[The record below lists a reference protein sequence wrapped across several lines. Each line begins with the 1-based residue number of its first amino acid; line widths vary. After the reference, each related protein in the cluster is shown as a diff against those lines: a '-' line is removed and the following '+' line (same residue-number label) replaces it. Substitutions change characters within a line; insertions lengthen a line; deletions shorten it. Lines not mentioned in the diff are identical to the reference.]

1 MSWQTTKRW
10 LKRSLKWLN
19 WTLVIPCAALTLLLF
34 TLLYTSAGLR
44 FNLWLAQ
51 HFVSGFSVE
60 RSEGSVLGGNTLYD
74 LRWQDAS
81 TSLALEQS
89 TLQIN
94 NSCFLRLTLCIEQ
107 LTLQGLQL
115 EITTTDTP
123 APEDEPDS
131 TGGLWLPFAIDIA
144 QLQLNNA
151 NVAVSG
157 TTLNWQQFS
166 TGAQLWGNKVQLNQP
181 HWHKVTLALP
191 ESSNTQGSDTATSD
205 PFAYQAPVLTD
216 IRLPLSLF
224 VDRFRLTDFTLQQPE
239 PQTINELTF
248 SLQMSPEQINL
259 TQLDI
264 SHPMATLNASARL
277 QPSGNYPL
285 KADIRLRL
293 LDTELA
299 GQRLRVT
306 LDGTLA
312 DLQLQ
317 AYARELLEAE
327 LSLWLN
333 LLDNTLPLRA
343 SLNAAQL
350 QWPLS
355 GQADIELSQL
365 DITANG
371 NLEQLLFSSQV
382 ALDGKQIP
390 AANIQL
396 SGQSSL
402 TGVTLDSLIVNTLGG
417 ELSAEAELSW
427 QQQLSW
433 LGKLQLTK
441 VQPGQFWPDY
451 NGELNGKMQLSGNLT
466 EQGGWQLA
474 LPQLDLNG
482 TLRDYK
488 LLLEGSL
495 NAADPSGQ
503 GDYQLN
509 TPGLTLRHAKN
520 QIQLSGSLDKQWQ
533 LAMKIAIPELEQTI
547 SGASGEISAD
557 FRLSGKRDTPQLK
570 GTLHASDLKWQDAS
584 LEQLTLDTDLSLSS
598 EQNLTTALTL
608 QATNGRYQQ
617 QSIDQ
622 LNLSLNGT
630 ELRHQLT
637 LELASPEH
645 NASIALSGSLKA
657 GEYWQGRLVSAQL
670 DSLLGPWQLVD
681 SAALDYRFANAR
693 LTIQPHCWQQEPA
706 NLCAIKPLKLS
717 AEHIELDLAL
727 QQFTLSALDGFLPHL
742 MTLQGSADAQVSA
755 NWQQGQQPQAQIK
768 LNGSSGNWQYQIE
781 QPLALGWQNWQLEA
795 NLAKDTLTS
804 VVQLQLDNNA
814 SLKTEATITDVQ
826 SSSRNIE
833 GKLLLQQFS
842 LAFLQPLLE
851 QSSELAGI
859 LNSELHFNGDLTNPA
874 INGNLALSGF
884 KLAGRQAPLD
894 VTDANIE
901 LQFAGQQATLQGL
914 VTTSKG
920 EINLNGDAQWPQLDN
935 WQAALQVKGDELSLQ
950 IPQARLQVAPD
961 LTLTARPGLT
971 SLKGTVQIPAARI
984 SIDSLP
990 QTAIGLSNDLVLL
1003 DEHLQPIPAEEKT
1016 AFALQTD
1023 INVVLGRRVQLSAF
1037 GLETRLS
1044 GNLRVRQ
1051 QPNQQPTVNGDV
1063 NLQDGTFRAYGQ
1075 DLLIRQGK
1083 MSFNGPSDQPFLNVE
1098 AIRNPD
1104 NIEDDVIAGIR
1115 VTGPAD
1121 EPTITIFSEPA
1132 KPQAN
1137 ALAYLLM
1144 GRDIGSDSGSTGA
1157 ALTTSLIGM
1166 SISSTGALVGEL
1178 GEVFG
1183 VRDLTLDTAGAG
1195 DDSQVTV
1202 SGYLSR
1208 DLQIKYGYGIFN
1220 AIGEFTLRYRLM
1232 RSLYLEAVTSLDN
1245 AVDLL
1250 YKFEF
1255 D

>member
-1 MSWQTTKRW
+1 MSRQTTKRW
-10 LKRSLKWLN
+10 AKRGLKWLN
-19 WTLVIPCAALTLLLF
+19 WTLLIPCAVLTMLLF
-34 TLLYTSAGLR
+34 TLLYTSAGLS

-51 HFVSGFSVE
+51 HFVSGFSVGH
-60 RSEGSVLGGNTLYD
+60 SEGSLLGGNTLYG
-74 LRWQDAS
+74 LRWQDD
-81 TSLALEQS
+81 TTTMTLEHS
-89 TLQIN
+89 TLKIN
-94 NSCFLRLTLCIEQ
+94 NGCFLRLTLCVEQ
-107 LTLQGLQL
+107 LALQGMQL
-115 EITTTDTP
+115 EISAIDTP
-123 APEDEPDS
+123 APAEEPAPS
-131 TGGLWLPFAIDIA
+131 SGFWLPFAIDVT

-151 NVAVSG
+151 SVAVG
-157 TTLNWQQFS
+157 DTRLNWQQFS

-181 HWHKVTLALP
+181 HWHKVTLSLP
-191 ESSNTQGSDTATSD
+191 QTADTATSE
-205 PFAYQAPVLTD
+205 PFAYQAPELSD
-216 IRLPLSLF
+216 ITLPLSLF

-239 PQTINELTF
+239 PQTISELAF
-248 SLQMSPEQINL
+248 SLQVSPEQINL

-264 SHPMATLNASARL
+264 HHPLATLNASASL

-285 KADIRLRL
+285 KADIRLRMQ
-293 LDTELA
+293 DTQLA

-317 AYARELLEAE
+317 AYATELLEAD
-327 LSLWLN
+327 LSLWFN

-355 GQADIELSQL
+355 GEADIQLSQL
-365 DITANG
+365 EMTANG
-371 NLEQLLFSSQV
+371 SLEQLLFSSQL
-382 ALDGKQIP
+382 ALNGKQVP
-390 AANIQL
+390 QTTVQL
-396 SGQSSL
+396 NGHSSL
-402 TGVTLDSLIVNTLGG
+402 TGATLESLAVNTLGG
-417 ELSAEAELSW
+417 ELHATAELSW
-427 QQQLSW
+427 QQQLNW
-433 LGKLQLTK
+433 LGNLQLTQI
-441 VQPGQFWPDY
+441 QPGQFWPDY
-451 NGELNGKMQLSGNLT
+451 SGELNGNMQFNGTLT

-474 LPQLDLNG
+474 LPELKLNG

-495 NAADPSGQ
+495 TAADSSGQ
-503 GDYQLN
+503 GDYQIN
-509 TPGLTLRHAKN
+509 TPGLTLRHAQN
-520 QIQLSGSLDKQWQ
+520 QIQLTGSLDKDWQ
-533 LAMKIAIPELEQTI
+533 LAMDIAIPTLEQTI
-547 SGASGEISAD
+547 SGASGDISAN
-557 FRLSGKRDTPQLK
+557 FQLSGKRETPQLTGK
-570 GTLHASDLKWQDAS
+570 LNARDLHWQEAS
-584 LEQLTLDTDLSLSS
+584 LEQLTLDTDLSLSN
-598 EQNLTTALTL
+598 EQNLTTALSL
-608 QATNGRYQQ
+608 QAINGTYQQ
-617 QSIDQ
+617 QSVDQ
-622 LNLSLNGT
+622 LNLTLNGT

-637 LELASPEH
+637 LELTSPEH
-645 NASIALSGSLKA
+645 NASIAMSGSLKA

-681 SAALDYRFANAR
+681 STALGYRFSSAR
-693 LTIQPHCWQQEPA
+693 LTVQPHCWQQEQA

-727 QQFTLSALDGFLPHL
+727 QQFDLSALDSFLPEQ
-742 MTLQGSADAQVSA
+742 MALQGSADAQVSA
-755 NWQQGQQPQAQIK
+755 NWRQGKQPQAQIK
-768 LNGSSGNWQYQIE
+768 LNGSRGNWQYQIE
-781 QPLALGWQNWQLEA
+781 QPLTLGWQNWKLEA
-795 NLAKDTLTS
+795 ALAKDTLTS
-804 VVQLQLDNNA
+804 ALQLQLDNNA
-814 SLKTEATITDVQ
+814 SLQTEATITDVQ

-833 GKLLLQQFS
+833 GRLLLQQFS
-842 LAFLQPLLE
+842 LAFLQPLLD
-851 QSSELAGI
+851 QSSELAGM
-859 LNSELHFNGDLTNPA
+859 LNSDLRFNGDLTNPA

-884 KLAGRQAPLD
+884 KLSGRQAPLD

-901 LQFAGQQATLQGL
+901 LKFTGQQATLDGL
-914 VTTSKG
+914 VSTSKG

-935 WQAALQVKGDELSLQ
+935 WQAALKVKGDELSLQ
-950 IPQARLQVAPD
+950 IPQARLQIAPD
-961 LTLTARPGLT
+961 LTLSAKPGLT
-971 SLKGTVQIPAARI
+971 SLKGTVQIPFARI

-990 QTAIGLSNDLVLL
+990 QTAVGLSDDTVLL
-1003 DEHLQPIPAEEKT
+1003 DEELQPIPTEEKA

-1023 INVVLGRRVQLSAF
+1023 INVVLGKRVHLSAF

-1063 NLQDGTFRAYGQ
+1063 NLQNGTFRAYGQ

-1083 MSFNGPSDQPFLNVE
+1083 MNFNGPSDQPFLNVE

-1104 NIEDDVIAGIR
+1104 NMEDAVIAGIR

-1144 GRDIGSDSGSTGA
+1144 GRDIGSDSGSTSS
-1157 ALTTSLIGM
+1157 ALTTSLIGI

-1178 GEVFG
+1178 GEAFG

-1195 DDSQVTV
+1195 DSSQVTV